1 MYQDDDPLSYAL
13 KSTHCGW
20 NHGVLASVEFVR
32 PSPKPRK
39 AISLI
44 GRPLN
49 AQRVAH
55 DRQPLRPGDQQA
67 LMFHFAFHLAFHF
80 GRENRKMKHP
90 FPKTQFAQW
99 FSRSTVVFHLPF
111 HLVFHSARKTE
122 RNTQARIATASLSL
136 PVLTLLRLATAFR
149 PWLDHQQ
156 TGEPVHGLLVL
167 ERGIRSLPLTVL
179 TRHELIGRIIGLG
192 RGPISLYML
201 QAGIV
206 GLPNV
211 GKSTL
216 FNALTAQEAAL
227 AANYPFATIE
237 PNVGVVAVPDG
248 RLGVLKDLNKAQK
261 IVPATVEFVDI
272 AGLVRGASKGEGLGN
287 QFLANIRETHAVIQ
301 VVRCFE
307 DENIIHVEGSV
318 DPIRDIETIQI
329 ELALADLASIEK
341 RKDKAGRSAKSG
353 DKDAKREL
361 EIIEKIQPV
370 LEEGRPIR
378 AAALTDDEREIVR
391 KWFLLTSKPT
401 IYAANVDEGSLA
413 DPDSNPHV
421 LAVKKHAAAE
431 NSDVVVICAKLEAE
445 LVALEDAERAE
456 YLKDLGLE
464 SSGVD
469 KMIKAAYHMLGLMS
483 FLTAGEKEVRA
494 WTIPIGTKA
503 PQAAGEIHTD
513 IERGFIR
520 AEIIGYDDL
529 VACGSRKAAS
539 EKGLARLEGKEY
551 VMQDGDVVDFRFNV

>member
-1 MYQDDDPLSYAL
+1 M
-13 KSTHCGW
+13 
-20 NHGVLASVEFVR
+20 
-32 PSPKPRK
+32 
-39 AISLI
+39 
-44 GRPLN
+44 
-49 AQRVAH
+49 
-55 DRQPLRPGDQQA
+55 
-67 LMFHFAFHLAFHF
+67 
-80 GRENRKMKHP
+80 
-90 FPKTQFAQW
+90 
-99 FSRSTVVFHLPF
+99 
-111 HLVFHSARKTE
+111 
-122 RNTQARIATASLSL
+122 
-136 PVLTLLRLATAFR
+136 
-149 PWLDHQQ
+149 
-156 TGEPVHGLLVL
+156 
-167 ERGIRSLPLTVL
+167 
-179 TRHELIGRIIGLG
+179 
-192 RGPISLYML
+192 
-201 QAGIV
+201 
-206 GLPNV
+206 

-237 PNVGVVAVPDG
+237 PNVGVVAVPDE
-248 RLGVLKDLNKAQK
+248 RLAVLEKLNKAQK
-261 IVPATVEFVDI
+261 VVPATVEFVDI

-307 DENIIHVEGSV
+307 DENIVHVEGSV

-341 RKDKAGRSAKSG
+341 RKEKAGRGAKSG
-353 DKDAKREL
+353 DKDAKREI
-361 EIIEKIQPV
+361 EIIDKILPV
-370 LEEGRPIR
+370 LEEGKPIR

-413 DPDSNPHV
+413 SPDDNPHV
-421 LAVKKHAAAE
+421 AAVRAHAAKE

-445 LVALEDAERAE
+445 LVALDEAERSE

-494 WTIPIGTKA
+494 WTIPVGTKA

-520 AEIIGYDDL
+520 AEIISYDDL

-551 VMQDGDVVDFRFNV
+551 VMQEGDVVDFRFNV